1 MKKRILSALLALVM
15 IVSALPAQAFAAMSA
30 TAQNN
35 DVENQAIL
43 EELKRLTGSDAEA
56 EGIMRTMTGLGL
68 LSENGDLVSKSVII
82 DGRSHTLDEVQA
94 LLTGKVNLSQPVN
107 VDGFALTLGELKTM
121 LEIEDELL
129 RIEQT
134 YFNSDMELTP
144 EHLITLQSLQTQ
156 LETTGLEL
164 PGQGMLAAPAVASVS
179 ANVSGSGIDHN
190 VRVTMA
196 VQNGHSSVLTATNT
210 SFNVVFS
217 IPAAT
222 TQDIAFK
229 VRLVDGA
236 AKTGT
241 HVEALTSNSLTIP
254 AGSTSV
260 SLQVKYKGV
269 GSLDTGE
276 LGFVVEAYDISENA
290 LFAGG
295 TARTALTGSVS
306 MGGGHYADLN
316 IRKSLEQLID
326 SGLTALERKT
336 ALALCNEIGFND
348 GTSTF
353 NEREPAYPDG
363 WYFSHVT
370 LTTNKGTFKQ
380 GNFPSY
386 GSNGLVGTSHGQ
398 LHSAEFRTALLAADF
413 DATKMVVQTD
423 LANGTVTKYNSWTY
437 PGTPSGPNETFMAD
451 QYRGKL
457 TVSFYD
463 SQRPTVLFIS
473 APAGT
478 YGPGSIVPVT
488 VEFSEPVSGG
498 TATINDKTCFPIE
511 QEGNGASRFRTY
523 QYVVE
528 AGDNTGLNLAK
539 ITGAK
544 DMRGNTMS
552 DHAPANSTL
561 TGISIQA
568 LDLATAVR
576 SSVLAVEKSI
586 YAPADA
592 AAVVTLTLPQ
602 NQALAELFT
611 TNQDL
616 HSGQLYLSVDG
627 GTTKIPLIA
636 ILEGQ
641 AEVLTG
647 FTATIPL
654 PANTTNTSYV
664 AELYTVD
671 GNQLVYGTYA
681 AFQKQAAVL
690 IASNNLAI
698 VMPGNYPT
706 ETVFADEMPAASAL
720 KLAVSLNG
728 SGYTWGNISK
738 VGVYD
743 AAGNPPEGDF
753 DFAWKSSNPGMAVID
768 ESGQITL
775 TRASGEAEITL
786 VAFNGGVSQVESAS
800 VQLSVKTG
808 YQPFLEIMETAQ
820 KITIRSGADAIVSWS
835 SNLVEKNHE
844 ASPSAETTFTVTVHA
859 TDVNGQKSDEPITT
873 ETLTVSQSMPAPLP
887 SSLAISGLDRISAN
901 GKPSYIA
908 TVEASSLPDV
918 PGGQQTFTAEAEIYV
933 ISKPALV
940 ELTRPTSLY
949 ITDKSG
955 TVSVPWRVENF
966 DIDNQAEFKLTA
978 TDNATGQIIGEIK
991 QSELTSGNPSGIFSF
1006 PIVGG
1011 SFRNIYTV
1019 ELWAKNTSD
1028 PTWSYDSFVLY
1039 VYDENALQISKNGA
1053 LVTGS
1058 EITLSNEDWV
1068 AGLSQEEIIDLS
1080 RNILLQAELSAYTG
1094 NHIWSEVRDRIQ
1106 WCSGN
1111 NVVSSVNYKVGS
1123 FYENITDLPYD
1134 SYAPTAS
1141 FSLSGNK
1148 DGSTQ
1153 LTAVHAFVGEE
1164 LSKQLTVNVETL
1176 KDKLYLFQLSPAV
1189 ETTLRYGNKTVV
1201 SNENGEAA
1209 VYEENGINA
1218 PIYLSSIVGGE
1229 TYFGTIHPDKLVSQE
1244 PMVTSLNLYPLNTFT
1259 LRQAASVPMRFVD
1272 ESGSSFTGSIQV
1284 RAGVFR
1290 NGEYCPDVVIDNMG
1304 DGVGVGTDYTINPDS
1319 TGSYTFRF
1327 DINQFTTATELDAVA
1342 ASDSLRFCFEI
1353 RPQGQYPQILVV
1365 NGNMSEQSVIRSGER
1380 IVTLS
1385 ALPANTEI
1393 AELPPFVNRQVVY
1406 FNAQATGLSS
1416 DVTGTRGKLGPSAAY
1431 KNLTLST
1438 VTLWPNTEETDI
1450 DRYAVQAVDSFGIPL
1465 AGQSS
1470 TAFRYPFSTITM
1482 VENQVLLNNNTLTQW
1497 GLSLPTM
1504 AKTLELKYTD
1514 GATVT
1519 KNEQTSLRIVNMSD
1533 YDPTEGPELL
1543 DKLSNMRTL
1552 MSGNEFGGL
1561 GLGGGL
1567 IELGLSFSSAAN
1579 VDVGVF
1585 KLVLAPT
1592 ADPTVYH
1599 GLLSLGIDNMN
1610 NDNVSKLRTNEEE
1623 ITSDLDYMPGLAE
1636 LNALRKGQLFEHMD
1650 QKFNEVKYAA
1660 SLLKANVT
1668 SGISGYV
1675 KTTDKSPTYTLTG
1688 HCEVEIYYDFEK
1700 GAWQVNPM
1708 HGNFTAGG
1716 GLNYDWIYN
1725 AQVGPVP
1732 VIAELGLG
1740 AAVQY
1745 RMDIARDNVQNDT
1758 DYLSTLRI
1766 NAYFRAFG
1774 GLGFDYSVIAL
1785 KIGLYGQVDFDA
1797 QLRWLNKIGSD
1808 RAEFAYNIKLQG
1820 EVGIS
1825 FKAKLLFLSY
1835 ERILWSQK
1843 IAEKD
1848 WITDNW
1854 SSVQTYWDSVSE
1866 GKSGNADVIIAP
1878 GRAQVRTLAFDAGLG
1893 IALYESPATERLES
1907 RDYLGAYER
1916 QWYSGPKI
1924 SLFSLDTPNA
1934 APEAL
1939 QTNAYPYANPTL
1951 SEDGAL
1957 LLYFDDQG
1965 VEDVTKTRVAYA
1977 TKNANGTYDQGQ
1989 VLSDDGFG
1997 DAQLS
2002 LAGDNHFAVAAW
2014 TRMSEDKVKKE
2025 PGSEITPDEQALMM
2039 SAAEIATAVYV
2050 NGSWSTT
2057 MLTQNYS
2064 PDMAPVVAANGDT
2077 ALVAW
2082 RSVSSSDSADLVNFN
2097 AEDQILYRIYS
2108 GGQWNEPQTLYN
2120 GTSGAVKGIDAAM
2133 LEDGTTAITYVID
2146 RKGEQSA
2153 TDLEVV
2159 YGIVDNSGDVLRNV
2173 QLTSDNNIDENP
2185 KLATV
2190 KLDAEG
2196 EPYFVLAWHSV
2207 EDVDGRG
2214 KHDLRLA
2221 AFDAVGNLNPGFI
2234 DSLSDLVRN
2243 MPTNLTSNF
2252 QFSKNAKTLGQLS
2265 ILWVEPALEVYD
2277 RSDGNTTFEERDQ
2290 LTALRFSTQD
2300 GLIYTT
2306 AAQQVAEMAA
2316 GTAID
2321 SFDAYVQPDGT
2332 MKAIILGTSYDFEN
2346 LTQVGTATDG
2356 EGKQTVILVPA
2367 TVSGMYT
2374 ATMIYTDGIHLDAV
2388 LPDYA
2393 AIRTHAAVPIQ
2404 FSVINEGTVPVNK
2417 LRMEVGNEVF
2427 LFEGEAFA
2435 AIYPG
2440 ESRTLTIMHPLG
2452 DVIADASY
2460 TITPYFGSL
2469 GEKTPVSGTVYL
2481 DVPDLGIS
2489 TLEVLSAADGNR
2501 VVNLAA
2507 YNDSDSYF
2515 ASSERKVAIGLFTDA
2530 AATTLVDAKYFTPVN
2545 VAEGEK
2551 GTLDAATYSTQFT
2564 FNLEGYAS
2572 DNAEDFLTE
2581 AGEIRNG
2588 GITLY
2593 ARIWAEDS
2601 VGDEV
2606 TEFMTQNNMK
2616 SITFEGLLGDSDTS
2630 VAITSILGSSGGN
2643 SVAVIDLQNNS
2654 LNNIATGNLI
2664 VSLLDEK
2671 GNVLET
2677 KQSYAG
2683 GVGLITLNGEE
2694 QSRQSFQ
2701 FSKVGASVQ
2710 TMYSDL
2716 ILNEPSAE
2724 LSALSFSGIPVRLA
2738 DFVQDGGDVYKAEVS
2753 IKYMENTVVLA
2764 ATKSPDATVTMNGT
2778 AGLSQSIP
2786 LTRNGKTVITIL
2798 VTADDG
2804 EIRTYELSV
2813 ICLAEYSGGS
2823 STSEPKKP
2831 EEKEDENITIPFTDV
2846 HEQDWFYTAVAFAY
2860 RNGLVSGISETN
2872 FGPDMSLT
2880 RSMLMTILARLDGV
2894 DTAASDP
2901 WYVMGMNWAVDAG
2914 ISDGTAPMANISREQ
2929 LVTMLYR
2936 YALRQGYASVESQQ
2950 EQLKPFADADNVS
2963 VWAQDAMAWAVEH
2976 QLIEGKGNGHLD
2988 PLGEASRAE
2997 VVTILMRFIETF
3009 SVEVEL

>member
-1 MKKRILSALLALVM
+1 MKKRILSVLLAIVM
-15 IVSALPAQAFAAMSA
+15 IVSVLPAQALAAMSA
-30 TAQNN
+30 TVQNSHA
-35 DVENQAIL
+35 ENQAIL

-56 EGIMRTMTGLGL
+56 ERIMRTMTGLGL
-68 LSENGDLVSKSVII
+68 LSENGDLVSKSVMI
-82 DGRSHTLDEVQA
+82 DGRSHTLDEVRA
-94 LLTGKVNLSQPVN
+94 LLEGKVNLSQPVN
-107 VDGFALTLGELKTM
+107 VDGFSLTLGELKTM

-129 RIEQT
+129 RIEHT
-134 YFNSDMELTP
+134 YFNSDIELTP
-144 EHLITLQSLQTQ
+144 EHLITLQSLQAQ
-156 LETTGLEL
+156 LESTGLDL
-164 PGQGMLAAPAVASVS
+164 LGQGMFAAPAVASAS
-179 ANVSGSGIDHN
+179 ANVSGSGVDHD
-190 VRVTMA
+190 VRMTMA
-196 VQNGHSSVLTATNT
+196 VQSGHSSVLTAANT
-210 SFNVVFS
+210 SFNVIFS

-222 TQDIAFK
+222 TQDITFK
-229 VRLVDGA
+229 VRIMDGA
-236 AKTGT
+236 AKSGT

-269 GSLDTGE
+269 GSLDTGD
-276 LGFVVEAYDISENA
+276 LGFVIEAYDINHA
-290 LFAGG
+290 LFQGGAPRATVAACVSAGDNYAAPPW
-295 TARTALTGSVS
+295 TRSVT
-306 MGGGHYADLN
+306 Y
-316 IRKSLEQLID
+316 LID
-326 SGLTALERKT
+326 NDLDEKELKTVSGDFL
-336 ALALCNEIGFND
+336 D
-348 GTSTF
+348 GIQFTSNQELGETSTIL
-353 NEREPAYPDG
+353 NPDG
-363 WYFSHVT
+363 NDWEIVT
-370 LTTNKGTFKQ
+370 YTKHFTITF
-380 GNFPSY
+380 
-386 GSNGLVGTSHGQ
+386 
-398 LHSAEFRTALLAADF
+398 
-413 DATKMVVQTD
+413 
-423 LANGTVTKYNSWTY
+423 ANGRTYEQGTWANPTQLDALILPADINYTFAEARATYYYRRRGNSTQTYNYSY
-437 PGTPSGPNETFMAD
+437 PGDWAGTPFFNFTFVDETAP
-451 QYRGKL
+451 
-457 TVSFYD
+457 TVS
-463 SQRPTVLFIS
+463 SVTPM
-473 APAGT
+473 
-478 YGPGSIVPVT
+478 PGEYTIGGIVPVV

-498 TATINDKTCFPIE
+498 TATINGKTCYPIE
-511 QEGNGASRFRTY
+511 QEGNGASRFRTF

-528 AGDNTGLNLAK
+528 AGDNPTLQLAE
-539 ITGAK
+539 ITGIK
-544 DMRGNTMS
+544 DLAGNEIERYV
-552 DHAPANSTL
+552 PANSTL
-561 TGISIQA
+561 AGVSVQA
-568 LDLATAVR
+568 IDLAAAVR
-576 SSVLAVEKSI
+576 HSVLAVEKSI
-586 YAPADA
+586 YAPVDA
-592 AAVVTLTLPQ
+592 TAVVTLILPQ
-602 NQALAELFT
+602 NKVLTELFT

-616 HSGQLYLSVDG
+616 HSSQLYLSVDG
-627 GTTKIPLIA
+627 GATKIPLTA
-636 ILEGQ
+636 ILKGQ
-641 AEVLTG
+641 TEVLTG
-647 FTATIPL
+647 FTATVPL
-654 PANTTNTSYV
+654 PANTTNASYI

-671 GNQLVYGTYA
+671 GNQLVYGTYTT
-681 AFQKQAAVL
+681 FQKQAAVL
-690 IASNNLAI
+690 IAANNLSVTTPA
-698 VMPGNYPT
+698 GYPT

-720 KLAVSLNG
+720 KLAISLNG
-728 SGYTWGNISK
+728 SGYTWGNMSK
-738 VGVYD
+738 IGVYD
-743 AAGNPPEGDF
+743 AEGNPPVGDF
-753 DFAWKSSNPGMAVID
+753 DFAWKSSNPSVAVID
-768 ESGQITL
+768 ASGQITL
-775 TRASGEAEITL
+775 TRASGEVEITL

-844 ASPSAETTFTVTVHA
+844 ADEGSETIFTVTVYA
-859 TDVNGQKSDEPITT
+859 ADESSQKSGEPITT
-873 ETLTVSQSMPAPLP
+873 ETLTISQSMPAPLP
-887 SSLAISGLDRISAN
+887 SSLAISGLDRISTN

-940 ELTRPTSLY
+940 GLTRPTSLY

-966 DIDNQAEFKLTA
+966 DMDNQAEFKLTA
-978 TDNATGQIIGEIK
+978 TDNTTGAVVGELSIDNL
-991 QSELTSGNPSGIFSF
+991 EGANPSGVFSF
-1006 PIVGG
+1006 PVHGG
-1011 SFRNIYTV
+1011 DFRNIYTV
-1019 ELWAKNTSD
+1019 ELWAKNISD

-1053 LVTGS
+1053 LITGS
-1058 EITLSNEDWV
+1058 EITLSNEEWV

-1080 RNILLQAELSAYTG
+1080 RNILLQAEVSAYTG
-1094 NHIWSEVRDRIQ
+1094 NHIWSEARDRIQ
-1106 WCSGN
+1106 WRSAN

-1141 FSLSGNK
+1141 FSLSGNN

-1153 LTAVHAFVGEE
+1153 LTAVHAFVGEG

-1176 KDKLYLFQLSPAV
+1176 KDKLYLFQLYPAV

-1209 VYEENGINA
+1209 IYEENGINA

-1229 TYFGTIHPDKLVSQE
+1229 TYFGTIYPDNLVSQE

-1272 ESGSSFTGSIQV
+1272 ESGSSFTDSIQV

-1327 DINQFTTATELDAVA
+1327 DVNQFTTATEFDAVA

-1385 ALPANTEI
+1385 ALPADTEI

-1406 FNAQATGLSS
+1406 FNAQTTGLSS

-1438 VTLWPNTEETDI
+1438 MTLWPNTEEMDI
-1450 DRYAVQAVDSFGIPL
+1450 DRYAVEAVDSFGIPL
-1465 AGQSS
+1465 SGQSS
-1470 TAFRYPFSTITM
+1470 TAFRYPFSTITI

-1514 GATVT
+1514 GVTVT

-1543 DKLSNMRTL
+1543 DKLSNMRML
-1552 MSGNEFGGL
+1552 MSANQSGGL
-1561 GLGGGL
+1561 GVGGGL

-1610 NDNVSKLRTNEEE
+1610 NDNVSKLRANDEE

-1636 LNALRKGQLFEHMD
+1636 LNAFRKGQLFEHMD

-1700 GAWQVNPM
+1700 GAWQVNLM

-1725 AQVGPVP
+1725 AQVGPIP

-1808 RAEFAYNIKLQG
+1808 RAEFAYNISLQG

-1843 IAEKD
+1843 IADKD
-1848 WITDNW
+1848 WVTDNW
-1854 SSVQTYWDSVSE
+1854 TSVQTYWDSVSE
-1866 GKSGNADVIIAP
+1866 GKSGNADAIIAP

-1907 RDYLGAYER
+1907 RDYLTEYDR
-1916 QWYSGPKI
+1916 QWYSGPRI
-1924 SLFSLDTPNA
+1924 SFFSLDTTNV

-1939 QTNAYPYANPTL
+1939 QTNAYPYAEPTL

-1965 VEDVTKTRVAYA
+1965 MEDVTKTRVAY
-1977 TKNANGTYDQGQ
+1977 TTRNAGGIYDQGQ
-1989 VLSDDGFG
+1989 VLSDGGFG

-2002 LAGDNHFAVAAW
+2002 LAGNRDFAVAAW
-2014 TRMSEDKVKKE
+2014 TRMSADMVKKE
-2025 PGSEITPDEQALMM
+2025 PGSVVTPDEQALMM
-2039 SAAEIATAVYV
+2039 SAAEIAAAVYV
-2050 NGSWSTT
+2050 NGSWNTT

-2064 PDMAPVVAANGDT
+2064 PDMAPVVAVNGDT

-2108 GGQWNEPQTLYN
+2108 GGQWSEPQTLYN

-2146 RKGEQSA
+2146 RRNGQNA

-2173 QLTSDNNIDENP
+2173 QLTSDENIDENP

-2207 EDVDGRG
+2207 EDVGGRG

-2221 AFDAVGNLNPGFI
+2221 AFDAAGNLNPDFI

-2252 QFSKNAKTLGQLS
+2252 QFSKNAETLDQLS
-2265 ILWVEPALEVYD
+2265 ILWVEPALKVYD

-2290 LTALRFSTQD
+2290 LTALRFSTRD
-2300 GLIYTT
+2300 GFIYTT

-2346 LTQVGTATDG
+2346 LTQVGAATGSEGEQTA
-2356 EGKQTVILVPA
+2356 IFVPA
-2367 TVSGMYT
+2367 SVSGMYT
-2374 ATMIYTDGIHLDAV
+2374 ATMSYTDGIRLDAV
-2388 LPDYA
+2388 LPEYA

-2404 FSVINEGTVPVNK
+2404 FSVINEGTVPVDK
-2417 LRMEVGNEVF
+2417 LRMEVDNEVF

-2469 GEKTPVSGTVYL
+2469 SEGTAVNGTVYL

-2489 TLEVLSAADGNR
+2489 NLEVLSAADGKRR
-2501 VVNLAA
+2501 VSLTA
-2507 YNDSDSYF
+2507 YNDSDSFF
-2515 ASSERKVAIGLFTDA
+2515 AGSERNVTIGLFTDA
-2530 AATTLVDAKYFTPVN
+2530 AATTPVDAKYFTPVT
-2545 VAEGEK
+2545 VATDKKE
-2551 GTLDAATYSTQFT
+2551 TLDAATYSAQFM
-2564 FNLEGYAS
+2564 FDLKSYAN
-2572 DNAEDFLTE
+2572 DNAEVFLTE
-2581 AGEIRNG
+2581 DGEIRSG

-2593 ARIWAEDS
+2593 ARIWAEYS
-2601 VGDEV
+2601 SGGEV

-2616 SITFEGLLGDSDTS
+2616 SITFESLLEDSDTS
-2630 VAITSILGSSGGN
+2630 VALTSTLRSNEGN
-2643 SVAVIDLQNNS
+2643 SLAVIDLQNNS
-2654 LNNIATGNLI
+2654 LKQTTTGNLI

-2677 KQSYAG
+2677 KQSYSSE
-2683 GVGLITLNGEE
+2683 VGLITLNGEE
-2694 QSRQSFQ
+2694 QSQQSFQ
-2701 FSKVGASVQ
+2701 FTKVGASVQ

-2724 LSALSFSGIPVRLA
+2724 LSALSFSGIPIRLV
-2738 DFVQDGGDVYKAEVS
+2738 DFVQDGGDVYKAEIS

-2778 AGLSQSIP
+2778 SGLSQTIP

-2936 YALRQGYASVESQQ
+2936 YALRQSYASAEAQR
-2950 EQLKPFADADNVS
+2950 EQLKPFADAANVS
-2963 VWAQDAMAWAVEH
+2963 VWAQEAMAWAVDH
-2976 QLIEGKGNGHLD
+2976 KLIEGKGNGHLD

-2997 VVTILMRFIETF
+2997 VVTILMRLIETF